1 MSRSPAPASP
11 PRRAAVPLLALGA
24 LLASSLT
31 LSAAPG
37 AHAADAL
44 LSQGKTATAS
54 SQEGDGYAPALAVDG
69 DLTGTRWASQWS
81 DQQWFQVDLG
91 QVSTLS
97 RVVLT
102 WEAAYGKNYEIQ
114 ASDNGTDWRTL
125 KTVTGGDGGTDDLAL
140 SGTGRYVRM
149 QGLAR
154 AGGYGYSLWEFQVYG
169 TPGGGTTPPPASGGA
184 VRVEG
189 GQGDWRLTVG
199 GQPYTV
205 KGVTWGP
212 AVSDGPKYL
221 PDVKAM
227 GANTIR
233 TWGTDASSKQLL
245 DAAAANGIRVINGF
259 WLQPGGGPGAGGCVN
274 YVTDTTYKNNS
285 LTEFAKWVEAYK
297 SHPATLMWNVGN
309 ESVLGLQNCYS
320 GSELEAQRNAYTSFV
335 NDVAKKIH
343 SIDPDHP
350 VTSTDAWTGAWPY
363 YKRNAPDL
371 DLYAMN
377 SYSNVCKVRQD
388 WIDGGYTKPYIITET
403 GPAGEWEVPN
413 DVNGIPDEPTDV
425 QKADG
430 YTKAWNCVTAH
441 QGVALGATLFHYGT
455 EHDFGG
461 VWFNLVPDGLKRLS
475 YYAVKKAYTGST
487 AGDNTPPVI
496 SDMAVDPASS
506 APAGGEFTVRAGVRD
521 PDGDPITY
529 KVFLSGNY
537 ADGDKGLVEAKWRQ
551 TGNGTFAVTAPQKLG
566 VWKVYIQAEDGHG
579 NAGIETKS
587 VKVVAPPVGGTNLAL
602 NRPATASS
610 SQQSYGDC
618 PCTPQLAVD
627 GNATTR
633 WASDWSD
640 PQWFQV
646 DLGSAKTFRKL
657 QLVWDPAYGKSYEV
671 QVSDDGSTWR
681 SVYSTTSGDGDVD
694 TLDVSATGRYVRLQ
708 LTARGTSWGYSLHE
722 LGIYS

>member
-1 MSRSPAPASP
+1 MSRPPSTTVPAAH
-11 PRRAAVPLLALGA
+11 RAAASVLAVGA
-24 LLASSLT
+24 LLASLIT
-31 LSAAPG
+31 AAFAPS
-37 AHAADAL
+37 AHAADTL

-54 SQEGDGYAPALAVDG
+54 SQEGEGYSAAAAVDG
-69 DLTGTRWASQWS
+69 DLTGTRWASQWN
-81 DQQWFQVDLG
+81 DQQWLQVDLG
-91 QVSTLS
+91 QESVLS

-102 WEAAYGKNYEIQ
+102 WETAYGKDYEIQ
-114 ASDNGTDWRTL
+114 ASDNGIDWHVL
-125 KTVTGGDGGTDDLAL
+125 KTVTGGDGGTDDLTV

-154 AGGYGYSLWEFQVYG
+154 SSGYGYSLWEFQVYG
-169 TPGGGTTPPPASGGA
+169 SPADTTPPPASGA
-184 VRVEG
+184 VKVEG
-189 GQGDWRLTVG
+189 TQGNWRLTVG

-212 AVSDGPKYL
+212 AVSDAPTYL
-221 PDVKAM
+221 PGVKAM

-233 TWGTDASSKQLL
+233 TWGTDGSSKTLL

-259 WLQPGGGPGAGGCVN
+259 WLQPGGGPGAGGCVD
-274 YVTDTTYKNNS
+274 YVTDTTYKNAM
-285 LTEFAKWVEAYK
+285 LTEFAQWVDAYK

-320 GSELEAQRNAYTSFV
+320 GSQLEAERNAYTSFV

-371 DLYAMN
+371 DLYAVN

-388 WIDGGYTKPYIITET
+388 WLDGGYTKPYIITET
-403 GPAGEWEVPN
+403 GPAGEWEVPD
-413 DVNGIPDEPTDV
+413 DVNGIPDEPTDI
-425 QKADG
+425 QKADA
-430 YTKAWNCVTAH
+430 YTKAWNCVTGH

-496 SDMAVDPASS
+496 SNMTADLASS
-506 APAGGEFTVRAGVRD
+506 APAGGEFTVHADVRD

-537 ADGDKGLVEAKWRQ
+537 ANGDKRLVEAQWRS
-551 TGNGTFAVTAPQKLG
+551 TGNGTFVVTAPQKLG
-566 VWKVYIQAEDGHG
+566 VWKVYLQAEDGHG

-587 VKVVAPPVGGTNLAL
+587 VKVVAPQVSGTNVAL

-627 GNATTR
+627 GNTDTR

-646 DLGSAKTFRKL
+646 DLGAPKALHKL
-657 QLVWDPAYGKSYEV
+657 QLVWDPAYAKSYEV

-681 SVYSTTSGDGDVD
+681 SVYSTTAGDGDVD
-694 TLDVSATGRYVRLQ
+694 LIDVSATARYVRLQ

-722 LGIYS
+722 LGVYS